1 MKNNLYKSKKTL
13 TCLILYFT
21 AGMSFFVEGAFAE
34 DKLHVLTSTST
45 FVEGAFAE
53 DKLHVL
59 TSTSTLKSLTES
71 IAGDR
76 INLDSII
83 KGLQNP
89 HFIAPKPSYML
100 KAGKAQLLIF
110 IGMDLEVGWLPRI
123 IMGARNPKIQQTGS
137 GYLDASLFVTA
148 LSVPKGKADRFFGD
162 IHPYGNPHYLLDPLR
177 AVQVSLGIARKLA
190 ELDPK
195 NKDYYLENQKSFEQK
210 IKEKM
215 KVWRQRLQ
223 DSAVKKLVAY
233 HSSFEY
239 FLSAF
244 QIELVGLIEEKPGIA
259 PSVKHLLSLIK
270 KMKKNQSTCILMSSF
285 YNNKRAKKLQSSIP
299 VHIEVVD
306 IETGGAKRVKD
317 YFSLIEGI
325 IQSIE
330 NCGVFAKKLK
340 R

>member
-21 AGMSFFVEGAFAE
+21 AGLSFFVEGAFAE
-34 DKLHVLTSTST
+34 EKLN
-45 FVEGAFAE
+45 
-53 DKLHVL
+53 VL

-76 INLDSII
+76 IDLDSII
-83 KGLQNP
+83 KSLQNP
-89 HFIAPKPSYML
+89 HFISLKPSYML

-137 GYLDASLFVTA
+137 GYLDAGLFVTA

-177 AVQVSLGIARKLA
+177 AVQVSLGIASKLA

-210 IKEKM
+210 IKKKM

-223 DSAVKKLVAY
+223 DSAVKKLVTY

-259 PSVKHLLSLIK
+259 PSAKHLLSLIE

-285 YNNKRAKKLQSSIP
+285 YNNKRAKKIQSSLP

-306 IETGGAKRVKD
+306 VETGGAKGAKD
-317 YFSLIEGI
+317 YFALIEGI
-325 IQSIE
+325 IQSVE
-330 NCGVFAKKLK
+330 NCGVFAKKIK
-340 R
+340 G